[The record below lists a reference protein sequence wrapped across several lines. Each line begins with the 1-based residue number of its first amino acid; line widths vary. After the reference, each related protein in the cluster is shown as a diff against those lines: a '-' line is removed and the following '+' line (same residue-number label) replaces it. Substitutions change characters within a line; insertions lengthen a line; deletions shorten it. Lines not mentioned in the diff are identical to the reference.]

1 MSDTDILLAKPAL
14 VETFDTTLTSCLVLS
29 TWLEKYMRKITKGVL
44 ADSELS
50 WKAKFKTLWNE
61 AEVKELL
68 EQLHQ
73 QHGAIS
79 TLVGLLQM

>member
-1 MSDTDILLAKPAL
+1 ML
-14 VETFDTTLTSCLVLS
+14 
-29 TWLEKYMRKITKGVL
+29 KITKGVL
-44 ADSELS
+44 VDSGLS
-50 WKAKFKTLWNE
+50 WKVKFKTLWNE